1 MNYKLPDEISDLFY
15 KKRSPE
21 DFIKKTLSAV
31 CAQVVSNG
39 NNTTTIGYNMIKF
52 FWPFGGLDSK
62 A

>member
-1 MNYKLPDEISDLFY
+1 MLLKIVVHTKFMNYKLP
-15 KKRSPE
+15 PQ

-31 CAQVVSNG
+31 CVQEVSNG
-39 NNTTTIGYNMIKF
+39 NNTTSIGYNMIKF